1 MGHGEYLPRIAMKN
15 DDTQSRAK
23 TLKREPILVKLIR
36 WGKGLRI
43 DMVKGEHWRRNGKA
57 RGYFWFSAKNFG
69 GITICKS
76 RDIEI
81 ATGNCLS
88 WNAKICWFKNAIPQI
103 SPSQTFPDF
112 CDLLNG
118 RLALLRRLNK
128 RALNIKGVVKVLWHL
143 VDVTNIF
150 ITTKMLVPYRSK

>member
-1 MGHGEYLPRIAMKN
+1 MGHGEYLPGITMKN

-23 TLKREPILVKLIR
+23 TLKREPILVKLIH
-36 WGKGLRI
+36 WGRGLRI
-43 DMVKGEHWRRNGKA
+43 YMVKGEHWGRNGKA

-76 RDIEI
+76 RD
-81 ATGNCLS
+81 
-88 WNAKICWFKNAIPQI
+88 ICWFKNAIPQI

-118 RLALLRRLNK
+118 RLALSRRLNK
-128 RALNIKGVVKVLWHL
+128 QAFSLSFNYIEKPASYDKCWDLILHKQYKL
-143 VDVTNIF
+143 FQN
-150 ITTKMLVPYRSK
+150 LSP